1 MANVIKLKNSV
12 TTTTV
17 PSSLEQG
24 EVAIN
29 ITDKKMWVGN
39 ASTTPILLFQGVPQ
53 YIIEDATIGAV
64 AATGTINYD
73 LLSQSI
79 LYYTTNASGNFTV
92 NFRGSSGT
100 SLNTLMSTGQ
110 CITAA
115 FLVTNGSTAYYNSA
129 VTIDGNAVTPKWLGG
144 AAPSGGS
151 ASAIDVYTYSITKTA
166 SATFTVLATVS
177 QFK

>member
-73 LLSQSI
+73 LLSQQSPE
-79 LYYTTNASGNFTV
+79 LKWCLTKAFS
-92 NFRGSSGT
+92 T
-100 SLNTLMSTGQ
+100 SLATRQWLMSACCRRTPA
-110 CITAA
+110 CASSPSSRARTR
-115 FLVTNGSTAYYNSA
+115 SA
-129 VTIDGNAVTPKWLGG
+129 R
-144 AAPSGGS
+144 
-151 ASAIDVYTYSITKTA
+151 
-166 SATFTVLATVS
+166 
-177 QFK
+177 